1 MTRPTRK
8 RILLIVLAVLV
19 AAAVVA
25 GFLPESQPV
34 QTAAV
39 RRGPLQVIVE
49 EEGETRV
56 ENRYVIAAPVPA
68 FVRRIEWKVGDPVAR
83 DQPLVWLEPPR
94 PAILDPRE
102 RDEAAARVDAAR
114 AALHQAEEQVQAAEA
129 TARRAV
135 TERERFERLRKVGSA
150 TQQTLE
156 QAVAE
161 AGQATANL
169 DAARAGVTAARAEL
183 TGAQAA
189 LRAATDTKPLPV
201 KEVLRAPAAGRV
213 LAIHRE
219 SEGQVQAAEPLLEI
233 GDTKGLE
240 VRVDVLS
247 QDAVRIRP
255 GTRVLLDQWGGETPL
270 DAVVRRIQP
279 QGFTKVS
286 SLGVEEQRVN
296 VVAGITAPPQVWA
309 ARLGS
314 GYRVLARFIVWEDP
328 NVLQVPSS
336 ALFRVGD
343 GWAVFVVEDGKAVR
357 KQVTI
362 GQQAGLAAQVLEGL
376 AEGDQVI
383 VHPANEIEE
392 GIKVEPRAE

>member
-8 RILLIVLAVLV
+8 RILLIVLAALV
-19 AAAVVA
+19 VAVVVI

-34 QTAAV
+34 QTATV

-49 EEGETRV
+49 EEGETQV
-56 ENRYVIAAPVPA
+56 ENRYIIASPVPA
-68 FVRRIEWKVGDPVAR
+68 FVRRIEWEVGDPVEQGQA
-83 DQPLVWLEPPR
+83 LVRLEPPR
-94 PAILDPRE
+94 PTLLDPRA

-114 AALHQAEEQVQAAEA
+114 AALRQAEEQVQAAEA

-150 TQQTLE
+150 TQQTLD
-156 QAVAE
+156 QAIAE

-169 DAARAGVTAARAEL
+169 DAARAGVTAARADL
-183 TGAQAA
+183 AGAQAA
-189 LRAATDTKPLPV
+189 LRAATGTKPLPV
-201 KEVLRAPAAGRV
+201 QEVLTAPSAGRV
-213 LAIHRE
+213 LAVHRV
-219 SEGQVQAAEPLLEI
+219 SEGQVNAAEPLLEI
-233 GDTKGLE
+233 GDTQGLE
-240 VRVDVLS
+240 VRIDVLS

-296 VVAGITAPPQVWA
+296 VVAGITAPPQAWA
-309 ARLGS
+309 ARLGA

-336 ALFRVGD
+336 ALFRAGD
-343 GWAVFVVEDGKAVR
+343 GWAVFVVENGKALR
-357 KQVTI
+357 KKVTI
-362 GQQAGLAAQVLEGL
+362 GQQAGLAAQVLSGL

-392 GIKVEPRAE
+392 GIRVEPRAE